1 MKNNVSS
8 SFKCHNFLWEEIRWL
23 AQPVSLE
30 TSEPL
35 RADLDFRDWDLQD
48 LQHLLPGAAGCSS
61 QANAPGGPI
70 PHRDVERSPR
80 YCAFASQPFPLS
92 GSNNVSLF
100 PGGFQA
106 LGGKEEQS
114 IHYGHCSLLVIL
126 AVLCHTAIGI
136 DTVWWHIVILELFL
150 LSSKNITVHFL
161 NGCLT
166 WQQWEDSKSCFW
178 SIETVILASA
188 ETLIASCEGHT
199 TGPVQ
204 RRELAVWAN
213 LELKIISYIS

>member
-8 SFKCHNFLWEEIRWL
+8 SFKCLDFLWEEIRWL

-35 RADLDFRDWDLQD
+35 RADLDFWDWD
-48 LQHLLPGAAGCSS
+48 LQHLLQGAAGCSS
-61 QANAPGGPI
+61 QAMAPRGPI
-70 PHRDVERSPR
+70 PHRDMERSPR

-92 GSNNVSLF
+92 GSNNESLF

-114 IHYGHCSLLVIL
+114 IHYGHYSLLVIL
-126 AVLCHTAIGI
+126 ALLCHTAVGI
-136 DTVWWHIVILELFL
+136 DTVWWHVVVLELFL
-150 LSSKNITVHFL
+150 LSSKNIAVHLL

-178 SIETVILASA
+178 SIEAVSLASA

-204 RRELAVWAN
+204 RRELAVG
-213 LELKIISYIS
+213 LTMKLRLLVIFPK